1 MALQRRSR
9 KFQIRL
15 RPIFFAGLAW
25 SLAFLMTFFSG
36 LPVAAL
42 ATERV
47 VNDRF
52 TGLAMSGYDPVAYFT
67 DAKPVVGKPDYEKS
81 FAKVVWRFRSAGNRE
96 EFSANPDIYQPRYG
110 GYDPVGI
117 GRGVALAGN
126 PLVWAIVGER
136 LYLFYNAQA
145 RAEFVVNPEG
155 VIATADGRW
164 DEVLQGLAD

>member
-9 KFQIRL
+9 KFQIRP
-15 RPIFFAGLAW
+15 RPIFFAVFFAA
-25 SLAFLMTFFSG
+25 LAFLMTFLSG
-36 LPVAAL
+36 WPVVAR

-52 TGLAMSGYDPVAYFT
+52 TGLAISGYDPVAYFT
-67 DAKPVVGKPDYEKS
+67 DAKPVIGKPDYEKS
-81 FAKVVWRFRSAGNRE
+81 FAQVVWRFRSDGNRQ

-117 GRGVALAGN
+117 GRGVALVGN

-136 LYLFYNAQA
+136 LYLFYNEQA
-145 RAEFVVNPEG
+145 RTEFILNPDG
-155 VIATADGRW
+155 VIAQADGRW
-164 DEVLQGLAD
+164 DEVQQGLAN